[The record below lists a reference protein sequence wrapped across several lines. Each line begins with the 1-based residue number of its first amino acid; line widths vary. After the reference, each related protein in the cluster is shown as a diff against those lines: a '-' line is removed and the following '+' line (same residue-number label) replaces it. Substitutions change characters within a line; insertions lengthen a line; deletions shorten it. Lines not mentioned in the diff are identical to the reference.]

1 MAKGGVAALRSRGVM
16 SHTVPNTEG
25 GLAGDT
31 MATPASAADFF
42 SLLKPR
48 VMFLVVFTGLAGLLC
63 APGQL
68 HPVLAATAI
77 LSLAVG
83 AGAAGAMNMW
93 YDRDIDAVMR
103 RTCERAIPAGRV
115 DPADALAFGIVLTIG
130 AVALMG
136 IATNWTAAAIL
147 AFASFFYV
155 VIYTMWLKRLTPQNI
170 VIGGAAGAFP
180 PMIGWAAVTGD
191 VSLASITLFLI
202 IFLWTPPHF
211 WALALVNSDDY
222 RRAGVPMLP
231 VVAGERETK
240 RQMLFYTLAL
250 LPLGMS
256 PYFLG
261 IAGPLYLAGS
271 AVLGLLFILCAVRVL
286 VEGTPKAAW
295 RMFGFSILHLLLLFA
310 LLIVDRMPQ
319 SLA

>member
-1 MAKGGVAALRSRGVM
+1 MGTGPCPPSARGIDV
-16 SHTVPNTEG
+16 SNTVLNGEG
-25 GLAGDT
+25 GLTDKIG
-31 MATPASAADFF
+31 MPASAADFF

-48 VMFLVVFTGLAGLLC
+48 VMFLVVFTGFAGMLC
-63 APGQL
+63 APGHL

-93 YDRDIDAVMR
+93 YDRDIDRVMR
-103 RTCERAIPAGRV
+103 RTCDRAIPAGRV
-115 DPADALAFGIVLTIG
+115 DPADALAFGIILTIG
-130 AVALMG
+130 AVTLMG
-136 IATNWTAAAIL
+136 VAANWTAAAIL

-155 VIYTMWLKRLTPQNI
+155 VVYTMWLKRLTPQNI

-191 VSLASITLFLI
+191 ISLAPILLFLI

-211 WALALVNSDDY
+211 WALALISSDDY

-231 VVAGERETK
+231 VVAGARETK

-250 LPLGMS
+250 LPLGAS
-256 PYFLG
+256 PYFVG

-271 AVLGLLFILCAVRVL
+271 IVLGLLFILSAVRVL
-286 VEGTPKAAW
+286 REGTSRSAW
-295 RMFGFSILHLLLLFA
+295 HMFGFSILHLLLLFA
-310 LLIVDRMPQ
+310 LLIIDRAPQ